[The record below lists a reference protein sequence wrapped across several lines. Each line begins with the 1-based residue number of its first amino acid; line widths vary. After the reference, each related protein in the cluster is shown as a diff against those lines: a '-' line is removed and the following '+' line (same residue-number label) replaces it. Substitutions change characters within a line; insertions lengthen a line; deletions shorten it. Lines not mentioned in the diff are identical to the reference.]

1 MDIAIQNRNTTT
13 NNTTHK
19 ARTNRNHTPSKTQQT
34 IRGKINNNIGVFQ
47 GSATSALLFII
58 YLQDM
63 MDDFHALNYLQKIPY
78 RETKQRDEQS
88 KVNTLLTK
96 LQQQKQSQLISTTG
110 DKQMQQNITHPKR
123 KSTRRNKK

>member
-1 MDIAIQNRNTTT
+1 
-13 NNTTHK
+13 
-19 ARTNRNHTPSKTQQT
+19 
-34 IRGKINNNIGVFQ
+34 
-47 GSATSALLFII
+47 
-58 YLQDM
+58 M

-123 KSTRRNKK
+123 KSTRRNKNIHNRKNNTTKMHKKEKNENENKNQKTKLQNRRRRNHLRG